1 MQSEQLG
8 LYWAFSNFSTEGHSQ
23 ALPRGSGCQLPPL
36 SSGELETHRVRKGGP
51 EQGTNLAVG
60 WRRRALRA
68 ARAGPGWRRSHGLGD
83 HAPPLE
89 GKGHPADVGTGAE
102 VSDFGQIA
110 VEVIDEGA
118 LEAQRL
124 QQLADPLLQ
133 TAGEYVLI

>member
-1 MQSEQLG
+1 ML
-8 LYWAFSNFSTEGHSQ
+8 
-23 ALPRGSGCQLPPL
+23 
-36 SSGELETHRVRKGGP
+36 
-51 EQGTNLAVG
+51 
-60 WRRRALRA
+60 RRAGR
-68 ARAGPGWRRSHGLGD
+68 GWRRSRGLRD

-102 VSDFGQIA
+102 VSDFGQVA

-133 TAGEYVLI
+133 AAGAVDPGPEGLGDAQVQAHHDHLQLSGGG